1 MEALILLFAII
12 IAFSLFCLVERRTVK
27 QMREHGHSL
36 TPKSYGIYL
45 LKSGKDR
52 YNKLRRKRIQKQR
65 DKWNIG

>member
-1 MEALILLFAII
+1 MEALILFFVLIVAISI
-12 IAFSLFCLVERRTVK
+12 FCLVERKTVK

-45 LKSGKDR
+45 LKSGKDK

>member
-1 MEALILLFAII
+1 MEALILFFVLIVI
-12 IAFSLFCLVERRTVK
+12 VSLCCMVEMKTEK

-45 LKSGKDR
+45 LKSGKDK
-52 YNKLRRKRIQKQR
+52 YNKLRRKRTQKQR